1 MLSPRLPCVLSFPSR
16 SGSRRRSPLGAG
28 VVALGIAL
36 GTLGSLAFAANP
48 QKDGVNPPPA
58 AVGQKGHAKSPSK
71 SEVTEEERDVYK
83 ALRTEFEP
91 DAGSREALLEDVV
104 EREPSFAP
112 ARWARGEVWFKG
124 RWIRHEDFPAEVKS
138 AAWTGYRE
146 ARKQSDSSPGSQL
159 KMADLARKSKL
170 PEQERGHLRQ
180 VVMSEPDH
188 AAARKRLGEV
198 KVEDGWLTKADFERR
213 KAHTKAVADVLKQN
227 KVVLTRVSLQL
238 KSGDMSPQE
247 ALSELKEFDRVEHI
261 PALELYLSTPD
272 VTGAKV
278 VVQFLS
284 AQSSADASLSLVRH
298 AMGHPSDDVRKA
310 AVQSLRKRDWF
321 GFMPQLLGTLQS
333 PVLTRETLVNLGS
346 GQILWRQVFYADKQ
360 DSQQLGV
367 LDNVFHLQGDV
378 YGASYPAWLMYRNE
392 AALRNRT
399 LDQVNQSIAVS
410 NERISSL
417 LSQVTG
423 QVQAKSP
430 DAWWKWWQDQNE
442 TVSVKSKGFKKKHNV
457 SHLLCVQ
464 TIDTPRERIVSV
476 DNPPPPMSCLAP
488 GTEIWTDAG
497 PVAVEL
503 IRTGDLVLSQHP
515 ETGELAYKA
524 VIEPTQRP
532 PAVLLKITLED
543 DERIRATGG
552 HNFWVAGHG
561 WLKARGLKKGMALHT
576 PRGTVKVVDVKEE
589 ESQTKAFNLVVSDFH
604 TYFVGNQR
612 VYSYDNTERQPSL
625 VAVPGLL
632 ED

>member
-1 MLSPRLPCVLSFPSR
+1 MIFPRLPSILSLPSR
-16 SGSRRRSPLGAG
+16 FGFRCRSRIGAG
-28 VVALGIAL
+28 LATLGIGL
-36 GTLGSLAFAANP
+36 VTLGSLAVAANP
-48 QKDGVNPPPA
+48 QKEGVNPGPA
-58 AVGQKGHAKSPSK
+58 TSGAKGHGKAAAKP
-71 SEVTEEERDVYK
+71 EVTEEQRDVYK
-83 ALRTEFEP
+83 ALRSEFEA
-91 DAGSREALLEDVV
+91 DAGDREALLDDVV
-104 EREPSFAP
+104 ERDPAFAP
-112 ARWARGEVWFKG
+112 AHWARGEVRFKD
-124 RWIRHEDFPAEVKS
+124 RWIRFEDFPAETKS
-138 AAWTGYRE
+138 AAWTAYRE
-146 ARKQSDSSPGSQL
+146 ARKQADPSAGSQL
-159 KMADLARKSKL
+159 KLADLCRKNKL

-188 AAARKRLGEV
+188 AAARRRLGEV
-198 KVEDGWLTKADFERR
+198 KVDEGWLSKADYERR
-213 KAHTKAVADVLKQN
+213 KAHSKAVAEVLKQS
-227 KVVLTRVSLQL
+227 KVTLTRISLQL
-238 KSGDMSPQE
+238 KSGEMSPQE
-247 ALSELKEFDRVEHI
+247 ALVELKDFDRVEHI

-272 VTGAKV
+272 VSGAKV
-278 VVQFLS
+278 VVLFLS
-284 AQSSADASLSLVRH
+284 ADPGADASLSLVRH

-310 AVQSLRKRDWF
+310 AVQALRKRDWF
-321 GFMPQLLGTLQS
+321 GFVPQLLATLQS
-333 PVLTRETLVNLGS
+333 PVLTREALVNLGS

-392 AALRNRT
+392 SALRNRT

-410 NERISSL
+410 NERVSSL
-417 LSQVTG
+417 LTQVTG
-423 QVQAKSP
+423 QLEARSP

-442 TVSVKSKGFKKKHNV
+442 TVSVKPKGFKKKHNV
-457 SHLLCVQ
+457 SHLMCYQ
-464 TIDTPRERIVSV
+464 PMEPRERIVSV
-476 DNPPPPMSCLAP
+476 DNPPGPMSCLAP

-543 DERIRATGG
+543 DERMRATGG

-561 WLKARGLKKGMALHT
+561 WLKARSLKKGMALHT
-576 PRGTVKVVDVKEE
+576 PRGTVKVVKVDEE
-589 ESQTKAFNLVVSDFH
+589 DSQTKAFNLVVSDFH
-604 TYFVGNQR
+604 TYFVGNKR

-632 ED
+632 EE

>member
-1 MLSPRLPCVLSFPSR
+1 MLFQRLPSILS
-16 SGSRRRSPLGAG
+16 SPTRLGFRDRCLMCAG
-28 VVALGIAL
+28 LAALGIGLA
-36 GTLGSLAFAANP
+36 TLGSLAVAANP
-48 QKDGVNPPPA
+48 QKDGVNPGPA
-58 AVGQKGHAKSPSK
+58 AAAKGHPKAASK
-71 SEVTEEERDVYK
+71 SEMTEEERDVYK
-83 ALRTEFEP
+83 ALRTEFEA
-91 DAGSREALLEDVV
+91 DAGDREALLDDVV
-104 EREPSFAP
+104 ERDPGFAP
-112 ARWARGEVWFKG
+112 ARWARGEVRFKD
-124 RWIRHEDFPAEVKS
+124 RWIRFEDFPAEVKS
-138 AAWTGYRE
+138 AAWTAYRE
-146 ARKQSDSSPGSQL
+146 ARKQADSSPGSQL
-159 KMADLARKSKL
+159 KLADLCRKSKL

-180 VVMSEPDH
+180 VVRSEPDH

-198 KVEDGWLTKADFERR
+198 KVDEGWLSKADYERR
-213 KAHTKAVADVLKQN
+213 KAHTKAVAEILKQS
-227 KVVLTRVSLQL
+227 KVALTRISLQL
-238 KSGDMSPQE
+238 KSGDMTPQE
-247 ALSELKEFDRVEHI
+247 ALDELKELDRVEHI

-272 VTGAKV
+272 ATGAKV
-278 VVQFLS
+278 VVQCLS
-284 AQSSADASLSLVRH
+284 AQPSADASLSLVRH

-321 GFMPQLLGTLQS
+321 GFVPQLLATLQS
-333 PVLTRETLVNLGS
+333 PVLTREALVNLGS

-392 AALRNRT
+392 AALRNRS
-399 LDQVNQSIAVS
+399 LDQVNQSILAS
-410 NERISSL
+410 NERVSSL
-417 LSQVTG
+417 LTQVTG
-423 QVQAKSP
+423 QLQAKSP

-442 TVSVKSKGFKKKHNV
+442 TVSVKPKGFKKKHNV
-457 SHLLCVQ
+457 SHLMCVQ
-464 TIDTPRERIVSV
+464 TMDNTPKERIIGMR
-476 DNPPPPMSCLAP
+476 DMMSCLAP

-524 VIEPTQRP
+524 VVEPTQRP

-552 HNFWVAGHG
+552 HNFWVSGHG
-561 WLKARGLKKGMALHT
+561 WLKARSLKKGMALHT

-589 ESQTKAFNLVVSDFH
+589 ESQTKAFNLVVSYFH
-604 TYFVGNQR
+604 TYFVGNKR